1 MARQYYWWIVTK
13 DESGKPY
20 LLTGGRTED
29 EARQKGMELL
39 GGMDFELKHL
49 PTTDLRKASSLLKG
63 DKLEHSHNLGEAS
76 QRLGH
81 ERSLKRHKSRG
92 KRHTSSNYP
101 WPEDK
106 RPWNRERSIL

>member
-1 MARQYYWWIVTK
+1 MTRQYYWWIVTK
-13 DESGKPY
+13 DERGKPY
-20 LLTGGRTED
+20 LLTGGRTEE

-63 DKLEHSHNLGEAS
+63 DRLEQTHDLGKSS

-81 ERSLKRHKSRG
+81 ERSIRRHKAKKRESRN
-92 KRHTSSNYP
+92 SP

-106 RPWNRERSIL
+106 NPWNGGRSIL